1 MELFTYYSLDEV
13 IDRTDVISTLK
24 MLKKE
29 GKIDYQLDGDIV
41 KITDLD
47 LDQDEIDD
55 LLDLFDSNDV
65 FPYYDMEDDSEDE
78 DDDYYDEDDD
88 Y

>member
-47 LDQDEIDD
+47 LEQDEIDD
-55 LLDLFDSNDV
+55 LLDIFDCNDV
-65 FPYYDMEDDSEDE
+65 FPYYDMDDSDDE
-78 DDDYYDEDDD
+78 DDEYYDEDDE